1 MMTISQNDLHDRS
14 RIFAEDTRAEGSP
27 PYPHK
32 QPESQRVWGEVDGGS
47 RVLMSHQQSSG
58 KTA

>member
-1 MMTISQNDLHDRS
+1 MMTVLQNDLHDRS

-32 QPESQRVWGEVDGGS
+32 QPESQRVWAVEHRKLCLDAAS
-47 RVLMSHQQSSG
+47 TVLR
-58 KTA
+58 